1 MTKLPLIS
9 SPLSE
14 AWPSWLMLGLLLCMI
29 MAEVLQPETI
39 RTSFRTTFSHMQRMF
54 GDSAVNFWG
63 AVALTIYRVCIIAL
77 TLYLACYEKGTF
89 SLLTYGW
96 IILIVI
102 AFVAIKSLCAWLVS
116 YTFDLKRD
124 TALYMPQYSNLW
136 TALCIVLYPVLLI
149 TINIGHNSII
159 RWIILAIVAL
169 FCIDVII
176 KLVQHFY
183 NGLQSLGYI
192 ALYTLTLEIIPAAA
206 MFIGVKQLAQ

>member
-63 AVALTIYRVCIIAL
+63 AVALTIYRVCIVAL

-102 AFVAIKSLCAWLVS
+102 AFVAIKSLSAWLVS

>member
-9 SPLSE
+9 SPVSE
-14 AWPSWLMLGLLLCMI
+14 AWPSWLMLGLLLCMV
-29 MAEVLQPETI
+29 MTEVLQPETI
-39 RTSFRTTFSHMQRMF
+39 RTSFRTTFSRMQRMF

-63 AVALTIYRVCIIAL
+63 VVALTVFRVCVIAL
-77 TLYLACYEKGTF
+77 TLYLACYEEGAFSILTF
-89 SLLTYGW
+89 GW

-102 AFVAIKSLCAWLVS
+102 AFVAIKSVSAWIVS

-124 TALYMPQYSNLW
+124 TAQYMPQYSNLW

-149 TINIGHNSII
+149 TINIGHNGVI
-159 RWIILAIVAL
+159 RWIILGIAAL
-169 FCIDVII
+169 FCIDVIV
-176 KLVQHFY
+176 KLIQHFY

-206 MFIGVKQLAQ
+206 MFIGVQQIV